1 MDDKWDFLLSEFSR
15 LGGVAENVCQKE
27 GEYGRGIFSVNPSL
41 KARIFTTSKL
51 LVKKDDI
58 YLEDNKLRIKKNKE
72 YSQEI
77 RNFLISIKITFL
89 GDQAGEKRQSFS
101 RKD

>member
-1 MDDKWDFLLSEFSR
+1 MDDNWNYLLCEFR
-15 LGGVAENVCQKE
+15 RFGGIADNVLQKE
-27 GEYGRGIFSVNPSL
+27 GGYGRGIFPENPSL
-41 KARIFTTSKL
+41 PARIFTPSKL